1 MEPDIIFSTIAKN
14 NGLIGHV
21 LLNRPKAL
29 NALSLTILTSLK
41 AQLEAWQHDPSITAI
56 LIEGAGDRAFCAGG
70 DLRAI
75 YTLKDEPIAKR
86 DIYFAHEYHLNE
98 LIFNYPKPYISLLDG
113 IAMGGGLGIS
123 IWGSHPIATERLLM
137 AMPETGIGLFPDI
150 GASYMLT
157 RLPHHI
163 GWYLGLTGN
172 TINAYEA
179 LQLNIVKTVLHHD
192 DIAQFKATLDPK
204 HITLAKPIMLDH
216 HSELLAHQHD
226 IADCFSQTSITKI
239 IASLETRDTWCQS
252 IAALIKTRSPL
263 SLKVTFEYLKQ
274 SCNKSFADVMK
285 LNQAIANNFLR
296 DPEFYEG
303 IRAAV
308 IDKDKQPKWQHA
320 IEQVDAIDVT
330 RFFKLLPR

>member
-1 MEPDIIFSTIAKN
+1 M
-14 NGLIGHV
+14 
-21 LLNRPKAL
+21 
-29 NALSLTILTSLK
+29 
-41 AQLEAWQHDPSITAI
+41 
-56 LIEGAGDRAFCAGG
+56 
-70 DLRAI
+70 
-75 YTLKDEPIAKR
+75 
-86 DIYFAHEYHLNE
+86 
-98 LIFNYPKPYISLLDG
+98 
-113 IAMGGGLGIS
+113 
-123 IWGSHPIATERLLM
+123 
-137 AMPETGIGLFPDI
+137 
-150 GASYMLT
+150 
-157 RLPHHI
+157 
-163 GWYLGLTGN
+163 GLTGN